1 MPKKRQTS
9 KKTLR
14 KRVPHDEEKVNKD
27 DLKSS
32 LREKL
37 KMKRLMRTSKFSR
50 NREMDDIEDKLDDK
64 RLSGKEKK
72 RLKERMKLLE
82 DVEAK
87 ISNAQ
92 NLDFPDYVDTAS
104 YGGGIE
110 N

>member
-9 KKTLR
+9 KKPSR
-14 KRVPHDEEKVNKD
+14 KKVVQDEKISKD
-27 DLKSS
+27 DLKAS
-32 LREKL
+32 LRDKL

-50 NREMDDIEDKLDDK
+50 NREMDNIEDKLEDK
-64 RLSGKEKK
+64 RLPGKEKK

-82 DVEAK
+82 DVENK
-87 ISNAQ
+87 IVNTQ
-92 NLDFPDYVDTAS
+92 NLDFPEYTDTAS